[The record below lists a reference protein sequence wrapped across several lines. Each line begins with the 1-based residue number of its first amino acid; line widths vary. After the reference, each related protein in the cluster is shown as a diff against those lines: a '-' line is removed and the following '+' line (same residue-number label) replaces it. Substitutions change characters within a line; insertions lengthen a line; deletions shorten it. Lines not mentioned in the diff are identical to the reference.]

1 MRRTPILL
9 ALLAAA
15 TPVFAQ
21 PDARWRAS
29 VFGVQHGFGAAIAYA
44 PARAWDIE
52 VAVAQQQYHWLSSTV
67 GASPGNFSGPAFP
80 VTIDHR
86 YDAVPVDL
94 FVTRHFAD
102 DARVSPY
109 LRVGGR
115 SVSGRGPFIRTIFID
130 NVYPLTEPVYGRR
143 TSAEAGAG
151 ARLRLTSHLALRV
164 EAVRLLRSDEAVFD
178 PLRRAS
184 AGLSWQF

>member
-1 MRRTPILL
+1 MRRTILL
-9 ALLAAA
+9 LLLAAV
-15 TPVFAQ
+15 PVFAQ
-21 PDARWRAS
+21 PAGRWRAS
-29 VFGVQHGFGAAIAYA
+29 VFGVQHGFGAAVAYA
-44 PARAWDIE
+44 PARAWDVE
-52 VAVAQQQYHWLSSTV
+52 VAVTQQQYHWMTSTV
-67 GASPGNFSGPAFP
+67 GLSPGNLGPTFP

-109 LRVGGR
+109 LRAGAR
-115 SVSGRGPFIRTIFID
+115 SVAGRGPAVKTIFVAG
-130 NVYPLTEPVYGRR
+130 VYPVTEPVYERR
-143 TSAEAGAG
+143 NSAEAGAG
-151 ARLRLTSHLALRV
+151 ARVRLTPHLALRAEV
-164 EAVRLLRSDEAVFD
+164 VRLLRSDEAVFD